1 MNSMDRSSSR
11 PPPLPRGAPII
22 AALDIGTSKVV
33 CLIATGEKDGRT
45 RLLGIG
51 HQRSRGMKAGM
62 VIDPDAAEQAVRAA
76 VGQAERMA
84 GVTMEQVSVA
94 VACGRL
100 KSQRFAARVRTETG
114 FAGDADVARAL
125 SGGEAFAARG
135 GRTLIQF
142 HNEAWHLDG
151 AEGVA
156 DPRGMAGT
164 ELSADLVAVT
174 ADDGPL
180 QNILA
185 VVERCYLE
193 PHQLAATPYASA
205 MAVSTEEERQLGVL
219 VVDIGAGVT
228 SIAAFAGG
236 RLAMAEVLPV
246 GAQLVTFDIARRLGT
261 PVTEAER
268 IKTLY
273 GTLLPARS
281 NDHESFSFSVSDGA
295 DEATTRISRA
305 ELRSLIEPRIHGIAA
320 LVNERVVS
328 AKLDRSISERV
339 VLTGGGAGLEGIGSV
354 WGSMGNIS
362 GGIGAVARGATV
374 RVGRPSP
381 IEGMSADMLGP
392 AFATVSG
399 LIGDSLQQ
407 HFAARTGGL
416 RGWRGS
422 GYVSWI
428 GNWLS
433 RAKG

>member
-1 MNSMDRSSSR
+1 MSSMDRSRSK
-11 PPPLPRGAPII
+11 PPPLPRSAPII

-33 CLIATGEKDGRT
+33 CLIATGEKGGRT

-51 HQRSRGMKAGM
+51 HQRSGGIKAGM
-62 VIDPDAAEQAVRAA
+62 VVDPDAAEQAVRAA

-114 FAGDADVARAL
+114 IAGDTDVARAL

-142 HNEAWHLDG
+142 HNEAWHVDG

-156 DPRGMAGT
+156 DPRGMAGN

-174 ADDGPL
+174 ADDGSL
-180 QNILA
+180 QNLLA

-219 VVDIGAGVT
+219 VIDIGAGVT

-236 RLAMAEVLPV
+236 HLAMAEVVPV

-281 NDHESFSFSVSDGA
+281 NDHESFSFSVTDGE
-295 DEATTRISRA
+295 DEATARISRA

-320 LVNERVVS
+320 LVNERLVA
-328 AKLDRSISERV
+328 AKLDRSILERV
-339 VLTGGGAGLEGIGSV
+339 VLTGGGAGLEGIDSV
-354 WGSMGNIS
+354 WGSMREAS
-362 GGIGAVARGATV
+362 GGMGAAARGTTV

-399 LIGDSLQQ
+399 LISDSLQQ

>member
-1 MNSMDRSSSR
+1 MNSMDRSR
-11 PPPLPRGAPII
+11 GKPPPLPRSAPII

-33 CLIATGEKDGRT
+33 CLIATGEKGGRT

-51 HQRSRGMKAGM
+51 HQRSGGIKAGM
-62 VIDPDAAEQAVRAA
+62 VVDPDAAEHAARAA

-114 FAGDADVARAL
+114 IAGDGDVARAL

-142 HNEAWHLDG
+142 HNEAWHVDG

-156 DPRGMAGT
+156 DPRGMAGN

-180 QNILA
+180 QNLLA

-205 MAVSTEEERQLGVL
+205 MAVTTEEERQLGVL
-219 VVDIGAGVT
+219 VIDIGAGVT

-236 RLAMAEVLPV
+236 RLAMAEVVPV
-246 GAQLVTFDIARRLGT
+246 GAQLITFDIARRLGT

-281 NDHESFSFSVSDGA
+281 NDHESFSFSATDGE
-295 DEATTRISRA
+295 DEGTARISRA

-320 LVNERVVS
+320 LVNERLVA
-328 AKLDRSISERV
+328 AKLDRSILERI
-339 VLTGGGAGLEGIGSV
+339 VLTGGGAGLEGIDSV
-354 WGSMGNIS
+354 WGSMREAS
-362 GGIGAVARGATV
+362 GGMGAQARGATV

-381 IEGMSADMLGP
+381 IEGMSVDMLGP

-399 LIGDSLQQ
+399 LISDSLQQ

>member
-1 MNSMDRSSSR
+1 MNSTDRSR
-11 PPPLPRGAPII
+11 NKPPPLPRGTPII

-33 CLIATGEKDGRT
+33 CLIATGDKGGRT

-51 HQRSRGMKAGM
+51 HQRSGGIKAGM
-62 VIDPDAAEQAVRAA
+62 VIDPDAAEQATRAA

-100 KSQRFAARVRTETG
+100 KSQRFAARVSTESG
-114 FAGDADVARAL
+114 FVGDGDVARAL

-135 GRTLIQF
+135 GRTLVQF
-142 HNEAWHLDG
+142 HNEAWHVDG

-156 DPRGMAGT
+156 DPRGMAGS

-180 QNILA
+180 QNLLA

-205 MAVSTEEERQLGVL
+205 MAVTTEEERQLGVL
-219 VVDIGAGVT
+219 VIDIGAGVT
-228 SIAAFAGG
+228 SMAAFAGG

-281 NDHESFSFSVSDGA
+281 NDHESFSFSVSDGE
-295 DEATTRISRA
+295 DEATARISRA

-320 LVNERVVS
+320 LVQERVVA
-328 AKLDRSISERV
+328 AKLDRSILERG
-339 VLTGGGAGLEGIGSV
+339 VLTGGGAGLEGIDSV
-354 WGSMGNIS
+354 WGSMGEAS
-362 GGIGAVARGATV
+362 GNLGGARAATV

-392 AFATVSG
+392 SFATVSG

>member
-1 MNSMDRSSSR
+1 MNSMDRSTGSR
-11 PPPLPRGAPII
+11 PPPLPRGAPIL
-22 AALDIGTSKVV
+22 AALDVGTSKVV
-33 CLIATGEKDGRT
+33 CVIATGEKGGRA

-51 HQRSRGMKAGM
+51 HQRSGGMKAGM

-100 KSQRFAARVRTETG
+100 KSHRFVARVRTETG
-114 FAGDADVARAL
+114 FARDADVARAL
-125 SGGEAFAARG
+125 SGGEAFAVRG
-135 GRTLIQF
+135 GRTLVQF

-180 QNILA
+180 QNLLA
-185 VVERCYLE
+185 IVERCYLE
-193 PHQLAATPYASA
+193 PHQLAAAPYASA
-205 MAVSTEEERQLGVL
+205 MAVSSEEERQLGVL

-236 RLAMAEVLPV
+236 RLAMAEIVPV
-246 GAQLVTFDIARRLGT
+246 GANLVTFDIARRLGT

-273 GTLLPARS
+273 GTLLPTRS
-281 NDHESFSFSVSDGA
+281 NDHEAFSYPVNDGVDGGMA
-295 DEATTRISRA
+295 RISRA
-305 ELRSLIEPRIHGIAA
+305 ELRSLIEPRIEGIAA
-320 LVNERVVS
+320 LVGERVTA
-328 AKLDRSISERV
+328 AKLDRTILERI
-339 VLTGGGAGLEGIGSV
+339 VLTGGGAELEGIDSV
-354 WGSMGNIS
+354 WGSMG
-362 GGIGAVARGATV
+362 AVARGSAV
-374 RVGRPSP
+374 RIGRPGP
-381 IEGMSADMLGP
+381 IEGMSAGMLGP

-407 HFAARTGGL
+407 HFTARTGGL

-428 GNWLS
+428 GDWLS

>member
-1 MNSMDRSSSR
+1 MNNMDRSSSR
-11 PPPLPRGAPII
+11 PPPLPRGAPVI

-33 CLIATGEKDGRT
+33 CLIATGEQGGRT

-51 HQRSRGMKAGM
+51 HQRSGGMKAGM
-62 VIDPDAAEQAVRAA
+62 VIDPDAAELAVRAA

-84 GVTMEQVSVA
+84 GVTMEQVSIA

-100 KSQRFAARVRTETG
+100 KSQRFVARVRVDTG
-114 FAGDADVARAL
+114 IAHDGDVARAL
-125 SGGEAFAARG
+125 AGGEAYAARG

-156 DPRGMAGT
+156 DPRGMAGS

-180 QNILA
+180 QNLLA

-205 MAVSTEEERQLGVL
+205 MAVTTEEERQLGVL

-228 SIAAFAGG
+228 SIAAFFGG

-261 PVTEAER
+261 SVTEAER

-281 NDHESFSFSVSDGA
+281 NDHESFSFSVSDGV
-295 DEATTRISRA
+295 DETTARVSRA
-305 ELRSLIEPRIHGIAA
+305 ELRSLIVPRIHGIAA
-320 LVNERVVS
+320 LVNERVVA
-328 AKLDRSISERV
+328 AKLERSICERV
-339 VLTGGGAGLEGIGSV
+339 VLTGGGAGIEGIDSV
-354 WGSMGNIS
+354 WGGLGDTSGNV
-362 GGIGAVARGATV
+362 GAAARGASV
-374 RVGRPSP
+374 RIGRPSP
-381 IEGMSADMLGP
+381 IDGMSTDMLGP

-416 RGWRGS
+416 RGWRGG

>member
-1 MNSMDRSSSR
+1 MNSTDRSR
-11 PPPLPRGAPII
+11 NKPPPLPRGTPII

-33 CLIATGEKDGRT
+33 CLIATGDKGGRM

-51 HQRSRGMKAGM
+51 HQRSGGIKAGM
-62 VIDPDAAEQAVRAA
+62 VIDPDAAEQATRAA

-100 KSQRFAARVRTETG
+100 KSQRFAARVSTENG
-114 FAGDADVARAL
+114 FVGDGDVARAL

-135 GRTLIQF
+135 GRTLVQF
-142 HNEAWHLDG
+142 HNEAWHVDG

-156 DPRGMAGT
+156 DPRGMAGS

-180 QNILA
+180 QNLLA

-205 MAVSTEEERQLGVL
+205 MAVTTEEERQLGVL
-219 VVDIGAGVT
+219 VIDIGAGVT
-228 SIAAFAGG
+228 SMAAFAGG

-281 NDHESFSFSVSDGA
+281 NDHESFSFSVSDGE
-295 DEATTRISRA
+295 DEAMARISRA

-320 LVNERVVS
+320 LVQERVVA
-328 AKLDRSISERV
+328 AKLDRSILERV
-339 VLTGGGAGLEGIGSV
+339 VLTGGGAGLEGIDSV
-354 WGSMGNIS
+354 WGSMGEAS
-362 GGIGAVARGATV
+362 GNLGGARAATV

-392 AFATVSG
+392 SFATVSG